1 MLNSL
6 HVKNLALIEETEVE
20 FGNGLNI
27 LTGETGAGK
36 SIIIGSINL
45 ALGAKADKDMIRTG
59 AESAFI
65 ELVFTLDSE
74 AQREKCREL
83 MLDTEDDMLVI
94 TRRIAA
100 GKSLCRANGETV
112 TAKQLKELAGVLI
125 DVYGQHEHQSLTAA
139 KKQFEILDNFC
150 GAELEGI
157 KKELAG
163 EYKRYKELLREW
175 EDADT
180 GSASRQKESDLIEFE
195 LKEIEEAQLAAGE
208 DELLEADYRRMANGR
223 KILENVSSAAYLLG
237 NAEGESISEMTG
249 RALRELKSVEAYD
262 ETLSGFTEQ
271 LSQIEELVLDVRREL
286 SDYQEGL
293 EFEPEEFDRTQRRL
307 DLINHLKSKYG
318 NTIEEIL
325 AYEKR
330 QSERLLKL
338 SNYDAYLE
346 DLRREIDTVKEKL
359 LALCR
364 RASNIRREQAKT
376 LEEKMLEALHDLNFL
391 DVEFQIE
398 IRSDEEQIH
407 ADGFDET
414 VFLISTNPGEPVRPL
429 ANVASGGELS
439 RIMLGLKTV
448 MAEKDAVD
456 TLIFDEIDAGISG
469 KTAWQVSKK
478 LALLGREHQI
488 ICITHL
494 AQIAAMADVH
504 FKIEKKQEENHTS
517 TGIFRLNETESTN
530 ELARLLGSDLLT
542 QAAVSNAKEMKELA
556 ERTKAARK
564 KTEK

>member
-6 HVKNLALIEETEVE
+6 HVKNLALIQETEVE

-65 ELVFTLDSE
+65 ELVFTLESE
-74 AQREKCREL
+74 TQREKCREL
-83 MLDTEDDMLVI
+83 MLDMEDDTLVI
-94 TRRIAA
+94 TRKITA
-100 GKSLCRANGETV
+100 GRSLCRANGETV

-125 DVYGQHEHQSLTAA
+125 DVYGQHEHQSLTAE

-150 GAELEGI
+150 GEELAGI
-157 KKELAG
+157 KRELAG
-163 EYKRYKELLREW
+163 EYKRYRELLREW

-180 GSASRQKESDLIEFE
+180 DSVSRQKESDLIEFE
-195 LKEIEEAQLAAGE
+195 LKEIGEAQLVVEE
-208 DELLEADYRRMANGR
+208 DEQLEADYRRMANGS
-223 KILENVSSAAYLLG
+223 KILENVSAAAYLLG
-237 NAEGESISEMTG
+237 NTEGDSISELTG
-249 RALRELKSVEAYD
+249 RALRELKSVESYD
-262 ETLSGFTEQ
+262 EALSDLTEQ
-271 LSQIEELVLDVRREL
+271 LSQIEGLVLDVRREL
-286 SDYQEGL
+286 SDYREGL
-293 EFEPEEFDRTQRRL
+293 EFEPEEFERTQRRL
-307 DLINHLKSKYG
+307 DLVNHLKSKYG
-318 NTIEEIL
+318 NTIEAVL
-325 AYEKR
+325 DYEAR
-330 QSERLLKL
+330 QSERLKKL
-338 SNYDAYLE
+338 SNYDVYLE
-346 DLRREIDTVKEKL
+346 NLRGEIDAARETL
-359 LALCR
+359 LSLCR
-364 RASNIRREQAKT
+364 KASAVRSGQAKI
-376 LEEKMLEALHDLNFL
+376 LEEKMLEALHDVNFL
-391 DVEFQIE
+391 EVEFQIE
-398 IRSDEEQIH
+398 VRSDEEQIR
-407 ADGFDET
+407 ADGFDEVT
-414 VFLISTNPGEPVRPL
+414 FLISTNPGEPVRPL

-494 AQIAAMADVH
+494 AQIAAMADIH
-504 FKIEKKQEENHTS
+504 FKIEKKQQENHTA
-517 TGIFRLNETESTN
+517 TGIFRLNATESTN

-542 QAAVSNAKEMKELA
+542 EAAVSNAKEMKELA
-556 ERTKAARK
+556 EHTKQY
-564 KTEK
+564 